1 MALEDNLDQLYPKTV
16 KLKDGTQATLRPLQM
31 TDEKQF
37 HLFFTAVPETERLLF
52 KHRVT
57 DPQVIHE
64 WCSKIDY
71 GKILPLLALDG
82 EKIVADASLHQTLAG
97 WKRHVGRISVVVHPT
112 ARGKGLAKIMVGE
125 LIHIARDVGLEK
137 LEAEFMGEQKAAR
150 RVFAE
155 LGFNE
160 LLSLPDYLKDMQAL
174 PHDYVLMGRHIVTDE
189 EYTGAQ

>member
-1 MALEDNLDQLYPKTV
+1 MVVDDILDQYPKTV
-16 KLKDGTQATLRPLQM
+16 KLKDGSQITLRPLQM

-37 HLFFTAVPETERLLF
+37 HLFFTGVPETERLLF

-57 DPQVIHE
+57 DPEVIRD
-64 WCSKIDY
+64 WCQHIDY
-71 GKILPLLALDG
+71 GKILPLLAVDG

-97 WKRHVGRISVVVHPT
+97 WKRHVGRLSVVVHPSM
-112 ARGKGLAKIMVGE
+112 RGKGLAKIMVGQ
-125 LIHIARDVGLEK
+125 LIGIARDVGLEK

-160 LLSLPDYLKDMQAL
+160 LLSIPDYLKDMQAL
-174 PHDYVLMGRHIVTDE
+174 PHDYVLMGRDILTDE
-189 EYTGAQ
+189 EYAGAQ